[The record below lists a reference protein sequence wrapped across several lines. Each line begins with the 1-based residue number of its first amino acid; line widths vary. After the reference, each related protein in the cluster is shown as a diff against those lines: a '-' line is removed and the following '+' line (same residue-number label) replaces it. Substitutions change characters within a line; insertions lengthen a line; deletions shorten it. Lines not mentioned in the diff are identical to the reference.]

1 MRILDEFNILI
12 AGVGGQ
18 GVLFISELLGEA
30 AIKSGLNV
38 RVAEIH
44 GMAQRGGSVIC
55 SVRIGENV
63 FSPTID
69 DGRAHLIIALEP
81 IEALRYLKY
90 ANSETIVALNINKIE
105 PPGIYMSGKKYP
117 EIDIILERLKVVTR
131 NILAID
137 ALKLADKAGNPATQN
152 TAMLGLISASKKLPI
167 NTQLLKKTLISLT
180 QKKFQKPNKTAFDL
194 GFENYEKSK
203 IVS

>member
-1 MRILDEFNILI
+1 MDEFNILI

-30 AIKSGLNV
+30 AVKSGLNV

-55 SVRIGENV
+55 SVRIGEIV

-90 ANSETIVALNINKIE
+90 ANSDTIVALNKNKIE
-105 PPGIYMSGKKYP
+105 PPGMYVSGKKYP
-117 EIDIILERLKVVTR
+117 EIDLILERLKTVTR

-137 ALKLADKAGNPATQN
+137 ALKLAYKAGNPATQN
-152 TAMLGLISASKKLPI
+152 TVMLGLISASKKIPI
-167 NTQLLKKTLISLT
+167 KNQLLKKTLISLT
-180 QKKFQKPNKTAFDL
+180 QKKFQKANKIAFDL
-194 GFENYEKSK
+194 GFESYEKSK
-203 IVS
+203 IMS